1 MTSSER
7 SVGMFEKNVV
17 LKGDDGIGGEVDG
30 DGITAKLEDG
40 LLVVTVPRIE
50 KEEWE
55 DVKRVDIE

>member
-1 MTSSER
+1 
-7 SVGMFEKNVV
+7 MFEKNVV